1 MFRALV
7 VDKEGQGAK
16 LSLQE
21 WEPAQLMPG
30 EVTVRVEYSSIN
42 YKDGLATRIDG
53 GVARVHPLIIGI
65 DMAGEVLESAGPAHK
80 PGDKVIA
87 HGYELGVSH
96 HGGLSELARV
106 PAGWVVRMPAGMTTR
121 QAMAIGTAGFT
132 AAMSVQALENMG
144 LKPEDGEVL
153 VTGASGGV
161 GSTAVALLAARGY
174 TVVASTGSEDAHDY
188 LRSLGASAIVD
199 RAETTAESARPLEK
213 ARWAA
218 GVEAVGGASFAYVL
232 RTLRPGGSVAISG
245 NTGGNAASITVL
257 PFILRGVNVLGIDSA
272 NLALDKRQAIWDRLA
287 GDLRPP
293 KLEESIA
300 REIVLEE
307 APAALEAILQGQV
320 RGRTLVRL

>member
-218 GVEAVGGASFAYVL
+218 GVEAVGGASFAHVL

>member
-1 MFRALV
+1 
-7 VDKEGQGAK
+7 
-16 LSLQE
+16 
-21 WEPAQLMPG
+21 MPG

>member
-1 MFRALV
+1 VFRALV

>member
-21 WEPAQLMPG
+21 WEPAQL
-30 EVTVRVEYSSIN
+30 
-42 YKDGLATRIDG
+42 
-53 GVARVHPLIIGI
+53 
-65 DMAGEVLESAGPAHK
+65 MAGEVLESAGPAHK